1 MTVVCRTDRHKISST
16 NELDFLNSDKI
27 IMIRELDD
35 DSNGENWYGQNL
47 RFIFWQSTL
56 NYFECTNVRT
66 RKFGVFPRSAVAIQT
81 PPPDKQISPTHLPRM
96 RDPPQCK
103 NVDQMEYSKYRDS
116 GISCPIR
123 GLKFLKIFRLTLS
136 L

>member
-47 RFIFWQSTL
+47 RFIF
-56 NYFECTNVRT
+56 
-66 RKFGVFPRSAVAIQT
+66 
-81 PPPDKQISPTHLPRM
+81 
-96 RDPPQCK
+96 
-103 NVDQMEYSKYRDS
+103 
-116 GISCPIR
+116 
-123 GLKFLKIFRLTLS
+123 
-136 L
+136 